1 MQYFSTIVVGIMT
14 VFALIGIIDSL
25 FLKNRLGLG
34 AEFQR
39 GIEMIGPL
47 CLAIVGII
55 ALVPEMDQLIRH
67 TLTPLYQALGLDPS
81 MAVTSILAIDMGGF
95 QLAKS
100 VALDP
105 LVGEWAGIVYG
116 SMMGATIVFT
126 IPVGLAAIEKKDVT
140 AFSKGVL
147 YGIAAIPFGTF
158 VGGIAMGIPTITVLR
173 NLIIP
178 VILSAIIIL
187 CLAIFP
193 KQTTSVFRV
202 FSVII
207 NVIAML
213 GLGLAMVKDLVLS
226 PLSANGLFDLERV
239 PFFSSLGSTSEGIGV
254 AGAVGLVLSGALP
267 FVYCLNKWLK
277 RPLAALS
284 EKFGLTDA
292 GVTGFLLSSANN
304 MATFATMSKMK
315 ENEKVVNTA
324 FAVCASF
331 IIGDHLAFAAANAP
345 DAIAAMMLAKAIS
358 GVIAVLVALLFIKI
372 SKKKS

>member
-14 VFALIGIIDSL
+14 VFALVGIIDML

-55 ALVPEMDQLIRH
+55 ALVPEMKVVIEH
-67 TLTPLYQALGLDPS
+67 TLTPLYQSIGLDPS

-95 QLAKS
+95 QLAES
-100 VALDP
+100 VAIDP
-105 LVGEWAGIVYG
+105 LVGEWAGIIYG

-126 IPVGLAAIEKKDVT
+126 IPVGLAAIEKKDVN

-158 VGGIAMGIPTITVLR
+158 VGGLVMGIPFMTVLM

-178 VILSAIIIL
+178 VIFSAVIII
-187 CLAIFP
+187 CLAVWP
-193 KQTTSVFRV
+193 KQTTAVFRV

-207 NVIAML
+207 NIIAVV

-226 PLSANGLFDLERV
+226 PLAAGGAFDLDAV
-239 PFFSSLGSTSEGIGV
+239 PFFGILGSTAEGIGV
-254 AGAVGLVLSGALP
+254 AGSVGLVLAGALP
-267 FVYCLNKWLK
+267 FVYCLNLWLK
-277 RPLAALS
+277 RPLTGLS
-284 EKFGLTDA
+284 KKFGLTDA

-304 MATFATMSKMK
+304 MAMFATMSKMK
-315 ENEKVVNTA
+315 EKEKIANTA
-324 FAVCASF
+324 FAVCAAF
-331 IIGDHLAFAAANAP
+331 IIGDHLAFTAANAP
-345 DAIAAMMLAKAIS
+345 DCIAPMMLAKFIS
-358 GVIAVLVALLFIKI
+358 GVIAVIFALLFTRT
-372 SKKKS
+372 SKTEK